1 MRSSLLP
8 PRAPTVLTPSS
19 WHAAREHAP
28 VLTGSYDV
36 GDPLTTNLH
45 VGGLPTNVTEQSF
58 GKLFAQFGPVGSV
71 KVRRSHS
78 RPLPLF
84 FPRASH

>member
-1 MRSSLLP
+1 MRSSLLFLHA
-8 PRAPTVLTPSS
+8 RVVLTHSS
-19 WHAAREHAP
+19 SRAAREHAP

-71 KVRRSHS
+71 KVRRSS
-78 RPLPLF
+78 PLVS
-84 FPRASH
+84 AHVEQH